1 MNIGKVVKFYYRD
14 DNFSE
19 YNGLGG
25 TCDGDIVL
33 TVGWYLTEVSWVK
46 AWEFK
51 WRVSGG
57 CVSLTRSR

>member
-33 TVGWYLTEVSWVK
+33 TVG
-46 AWEFK
+46 
-51 WRVSGG
+51 
-57 CVSLTRSR
+57 